1 MGLVQETDVRTLL
14 QDKTLVNNII
24 QAVAKAPEVMSELA
38 EDVAD
43 ELGEQLQK
51 DVGFRK
57 KIVAAATST
66 PKFKTQVIKT
76 LVEEITD

>member
-1 MGLVQETDVRTLL
+1 MGFVQETDVRTLL
-14 QDKTLVNNII
+14 QDKTLVNKII
-24 QAVAKAPEVMSELA
+24 QAVAKTPEVMSELA

-43 ELGEQLQK
+43 ELEK

-57 KIVAAATST
+57 KIIEAATST

>member
-1 MGLVQETDVRTLL
+1 MGFVQETDVRTLL

-38 EDVAD
+38 EDVVD
-43 ELGEQLQK
+43 ELEK

>member
-1 MGLVQETDVRTLL
+1 MGFVQETDVRTLL
-14 QDKTLVNNII
+14 QDNTLVNKII

-38 EDVAD
+38 EDVVD
-43 ELGEQLQK
+43 ELEK

>member
-38 EDVAD
+38 EDVVD
-43 ELGEQLQK
+43 ELEK

>member
-1 MGLVQETDVRTLL
+1 MGFVEETDVRTLL
-14 QDKTLVNNII
+14 QDKTLVNKII

-57 KIVAAATST
+57 KIVEAATST
-66 PKFKTQVIKT
+66 PEFKTQVIRK
-76 LVEEITD
+76 LVEEISD

>member
-1 MGLVQETDVRTLL
+1 MGFVEETDVRTLL
-14 QDKTLVNNII
+14 QNKTLVNNII

-38 EDVAD
+38 EDVVD
-43 ELGEQLQK
+43 ELEK

>member
-1 MGLVQETDVRTLL
+1 MGFVQETDVRTLL
-14 QDKTLVNNII
+14 QNKTLVNNII

-38 EDVAD
+38 EDVAG
-43 ELGEQLQK
+43 ELEK

-66 PKFKTQVIKT
+66 PGFKTQVIKT

>member
-1 MGLVQETDVRTLL
+1 MGFVQETDVRTLL

-38 EDVAD
+38 EDVVD
-43 ELGEQLQK
+43 GLEK
-51 DVGFRK
+51 DLGFRK

>member
-1 MGLVQETDVRTLL
+1 MGFVQETDVRTLL

-38 EDVAD
+38 EDVVD
-43 ELGEQLQK
+43 GLEK

-57 KIVAAATST
+57 KIVAEATST